1 MIKNKLR
8 KYYKAQRNA
17 LSSDMVEDL
26 SIAIAN
32 QLLKLDIWEQTY
44 YHLFLS
50 ILSQKEIDTEQILH
64 ILFARSKEVVV
75 SKSNFEEHT
84 LSHFLLTDNTTLEV
98 NKYGI
103 PEPTNGLPVPEQM
116 IDVVF
121 VPLLAFDE
129 KGNRVGYGKGFY
141 DDFLAKCKKEVVKI
155 GLSFFEATK
164 EISDVYDND
173 VSLDYCVTPTKIYE
187 FKN

>member
-8 KYYKAQRNA
+8 KQYKELRAV
-17 LSSDMVEDL
+17 LSSETIEDR
-26 SIAIAN
+26 SIEIAN
-32 QLLKLDIWEQTY
+32 QLLKLDVWEHTY

-50 ILSQKEIDTEQILH
+50 ITNQKEIDTEQILH
-64 ILFARSKEVVV
+64 ILFARNKEVVV
-75 SKSNFEEHT
+75 SKSNFDACT
-84 LSHFLLTDNTTLEV
+84 LSHFLLTENTKLEV

-129 KGNRVGYGKGFY
+129 QGNRVGYGKGFY
-141 DDFLAKCKKEVVKI
+141 DDFLAKCKKETLKI
-155 GLSFFEATK
+155 GLSFFEAEK
-164 EISDVYDND
+164 EISDVYEND
-173 VSLDYCVTPTKIYE
+173 IPLDYCVTPNKIYE
-187 FKN
+187 FKK